1 MNKILNITLYILIA
15 TVWIVNG
22 LYCKILNQVPR
33 HQQIVEHI
41 LATDYSRILTIFI
54 GVLEIIMAIWFL
66 SRYKSKLNA
75 FLQILVVGVMNILE
89 LLLVPELLLWGKLNF
104 LFAIMFIMVVY
115 YYEFI
120 LRKPQV

>member
-41 LATDYSRILTIFI
+41 LATDYSRILTILI

-75 FLQILVVGVMNILE
+75 TLQIFVVAVMNILE